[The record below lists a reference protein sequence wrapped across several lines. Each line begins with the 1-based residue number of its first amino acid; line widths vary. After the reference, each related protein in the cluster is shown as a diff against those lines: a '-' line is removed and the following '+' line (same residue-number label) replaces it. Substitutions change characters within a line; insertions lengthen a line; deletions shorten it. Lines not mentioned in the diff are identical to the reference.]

1 MTGVGERT
9 YESTVNKD
17 KLDTSALDGLCG
29 LAALHVAVGHY
40 FMFSEP
46 GLDLPAGQAMGL
58 LYILSGLVMY
68 VGYAQKLLAAPTDSV
83 IFVHPK
89 PTIGI
94 TGGVRMICATTAVL
108 RSTIT
113 PSIPIRWK

>member
-1 MTGVGERT
+1 VTGVGERT

-46 GLDLPAGQAMGL
+46 GAGFASRPGD
-58 LYILSGLVMY
+58 GALVHSQWACH
-68 VGYAQKLLAAPTDSV
+68 VCGVRAEAPRGSYRLV